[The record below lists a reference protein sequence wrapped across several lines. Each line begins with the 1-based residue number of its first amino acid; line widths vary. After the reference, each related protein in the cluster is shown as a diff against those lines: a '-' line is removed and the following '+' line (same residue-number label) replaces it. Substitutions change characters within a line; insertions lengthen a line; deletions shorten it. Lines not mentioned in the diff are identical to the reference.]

1 LYFLFWDRIMGT
13 IRPDYDEAFEEV
25 KNR

>member
-1 LYFLFWDRIMGT
+1 LFWDRIMGT